1 MPAQNFTDANTSPV
15 TIESLQALQNKT
27 ANFIKWYVL
36 QRRIE
41 RMQVEKKR
49 VNLKFTRNHNHKIDK
64 VRDGIH
70 KIEKFCD
77 RLHKTNKVYISG
89 NDVHIT
95 LQCGDVNIPVCASL
109 SETMHELC
117 YRYRINM
124 VNHWFSI
131 NGKPVREDVALGEYA
146 LYDGAFITMSVRLL
160 GGSNAPYR
168 LYTHVYECEA
178 QVVQD
183 FGKFELQANFIESA
197 EQHVATSI
205 GEMLSSFRAGCD
217 KKHEWILDLFESF
230 FQTIYW
236 FQKCESFADY
246 TTLMAL
252 AYKLLTK
259 KSVSTSALKVILADN
274 EPTDELQGRF
284 TEYLR
289 HGRDLFNHCKGMVGE
304 NSLFTKVRKA
314 YAYLLVQG
322 YLSHFSKEI
331 SFEDFKR
338 LSRSY
343 KCDLK
348 DSTSMAMHIFD
359 TALSVCERLDT
370 YLETGM
376 WQALIHDDVTYLEWL
391 KNADRLI
398 GLAPFTANLKVHGTS
413 YFAFIS
419 DLHSCIEK
427 GDAICAYTRS
437 IAGDAGASMKKK
449 LDSLK
454 LLKNIELTRRA
465 AQQERDAPAGILLY
479 GFSSVAKSTI
489 SKMMYYYY
497 GKLHQLDVDDHYRY
511 VRNPT
516 DEYWS
521 GFDSSKWCIQL
532 DDIAYVLP
540 KKASEVDPTLKEMLN
555 VVNNVPYVPPQAAL
569 EDKGKTPVRAELVI
583 ATSNVID
590 LNASH
595 YFQCPVAVQRRLPFV
610 VEVVPKKDYIH
621 ENGKFIDPKK
631 MTPIEDSY
639 PDFWKFRVH
648 RLVPTE
654 LGDRMIAKPVFD
666 KEFTDVNQF
675 LKRFGEYTVEHIENQ
690 AKSRKCDEVM
700 RSIDVCR
707 LCLLPKK
714 ACDCAQGAVAAGLA
728 AYCVSVAWQ
737 IIANMISNFL
747 CMGVVVWFTRFYGV
761 RVGYRM
767 LASLLDASIEIK
779 LLGALASNRRTGF
792 KVSVRQ
798 MLAFGQVILVTYVG
812 YKLATATAKRMTRKS
827 EEYDFEGCDYE
838 SSWYD
843 SDGEEPKEEKTEIEP
858 QGNVYGTVETQLAK
872 EETQN
877 VWYNPT
883 VTLNTFDVPL
893 ASRSRAN
900 LTPSEIRDLFA
911 ANCVHLDLTG
921 SEGGRMRC
929 CGVFV
934 CGQWLLLN
942 NHIISR
948 VMGDRITMQIVTMT
962 TSQGVNSNVTYTF
975 SRSDIKQCVAKDYVM
990 LRVRCL
996 PPFKDITKFWAN
1008 TNVGVSKIVCV
1019 RRLSDGTV
1027 EYVEQFQA
1035 QYMDNFE
1042 ITALNHSMPIY
1053 MVNSTILTK
1062 KGDCGSLGVAQTPQG
1077 PIIIGIHTLGHN
1089 YTAAYN
1095 MPLLSEIENLIGGD
1109 IVVNGG
1115 GEPQLTLHG
1124 EPALSE
1130 PHHRSMIRYLPEGT
1144 LKCYGSLLGF
1154 RAKPK
1159 STVCPTVLSAEM
1171 QEHFG
1176 VEIAHGKPVMS
1187 GYEPWKLNL
1196 VEMIKPDTPIQE
1208 DVLRV
1213 SVDAFTA
1220 DIIAELTTQHGDEW
1234 KKELVFLSHRAAVNG
1249 LPGVKFIDGLNKNSS
1264 MGHPWNTTKKRFLL
1278 PDPDEMYPEGVA
1290 FKPEVMER
1298 VERIESCYREGRR
1311 AYPVFKGHL
1320 KDEPTS
1326 LAKIAKKK
1334 TRVFTGAPVD
1344 WSLVVRSRLLSF
1356 VRLVQK
1362 NKFIFEA
1369 GPGTV
1374 CQSPEWGEIRDYLV
1388 VFGEDQ
1394 IIAGDYG
1401 KFDKRM
1407 SSTFVLAAFE
1417 IIQRVHAEAGF
1428 GPEEVREL
1436 CCIAHDTAF
1445 PVTAFNGD
1453 LLEFFGTNPSGH
1465 PLTVIIN
1472 SLANSLYMRY
1482 VYMVLN
1488 PQREC
1493 VSFKR
1498 NVHLF
1503 TYGDDNIMG
1512 VSPACTW
1519 FYHGA
1524 IQEQLSHIGVEYTMA
1539 DKEAESVPYINLGD
1553 TSFLKRRWRWDED
1566 VGAYTCPLEVES
1578 IHKSLTMWVPS
1589 KSIVE
1594 DEQMVAVI
1602 SSANTEFFF
1611 YGKETFEKHH
1621 AFFKEILERE
1631 PYKHWVK
1638 KGTLPGWSVL
1648 RERFWKG
1655 SLKLT

>member
-1 MPAQNFTDANTSPV
+1 MALKNFTDANTSPV
-15 TIESLQALQNKT
+15 TIESLRASQDAT
-27 ANFIKWYVL
+27 SNFFKWIVL
-36 QRRIE
+36 QRRIDRMKTAKE
-41 RMQVEKKR
+41 RVYQKHTTKPS
-49 VNLKFTRNHNHKIDK
+49 
-64 VRDGIH
+64 
-70 KIEKFCD
+70 
-77 RLHKTNKVYISG
+77 HKTNKVYICG
-89 NDVHIT
+89 TDVHFTI
-95 LQCGDVNIPVCASL
+95 QCGAVNIPVCASL
-109 SETMHELC
+109 DETMRELC
-117 YRYRINM
+117 YRYRINS
-124 VNHWFSI
+124 VDHWFSHH
-131 NGKPVREDVALGEYA
+131 GKPVREDIALREYA
-146 LYDGAFITMSVRLL
+146 LHDGAFITMSVRLL
-160 GGSNAPYR
+160 GGSDEPYR
-168 LYTHVYECEA
+168 LYTHVRECEK
-178 QVVQD
+178 QVLREY
-183 FGKFELQANFIESA
+183 GMFELQANFMDTADE
-197 EQHVATSI
+197 HVVSSI
-205 GEMLSSFRAGCD
+205 GKMLSTFRTGCD
-217 KKHEWILDLFESF
+217 KKHEWMLDLFESF
-230 FQTIYW
+230 FQTVYW
-236 FQKCESFADY
+236 FRKCETYTDY
-246 TTLMAL
+246 ATLMAL

-259 KSVSTSALKVILADN
+259 KSVSTSVLKVILSDN
-274 EPTDELQGRF
+274 EPEDELQGRF
-284 TEYLR
+284 TNYLR
-289 HGRDLFNHCKGMVGE
+289 QGRDLFNHCKGMTGE
-304 NSLFTKVRKA
+304 NSLFTRIRKA

-322 YLSHFSKEI
+322 YLSHFGKEI
-331 SFEDFKR
+331 DFEAFKR
-338 LSRSY
+338 LSQSY
-343 KCDLK
+343 KCDLQ
-348 DSTSMAMHIFD
+348 DSASMAMHIFD
-359 TALSVCERLDT
+359 TALAVCERLDT
-370 YLETGM
+370 FLETGM
-376 WQALIHDDVTYLEWL
+376 WQALIHDDVAYLEWL
-391 KNADRLI
+391 KEADRLI

-419 DLHSCIEK
+419 DLHDCIEK

-437 IAGDAGASMKKK
+437 IAGGAGANMKKK
-449 LDSLK
+449 LDSMK

-610 VEVVPKKDYIH
+610 VEVVPKDDYIH

-631 MTPIEDSY
+631 LTPITDSY
-639 PDFWKFRVH
+639 PDYWKFKVYK
-648 RLVPTE
+648 LVPTE
-654 LGDRMIAKPVFD
+654 LGDRMIAKPVFQ
-666 KEFTDVNQF
+666 KEYDDVKLF
-675 LKRFGEYTVEHIENQ
+675 LKSFGEYTVEHIENQ
-690 AKSRKCDEVM
+690 AKSRKCDEIM

-707 LCLLPKK
+707 LCFMPSKE
-714 ACDCAQGAVAAGLA
+714 CDCAQGAVSAGLA
-728 AYCVSVAWQ
+728 AYAVSVLWQ
-737 IIANMISNFL
+737 IFANIIANVL
-747 CMGVVVWFTRFYGV
+747 CWSVVLWFTRFYGV
-761 RVGYRM
+761 RMGFRM

-779 LLGALASNRRTGF
+779 LLGILASGRH
-792 KVSVRQ
+792 KSLKISVRQ
-798 MLAFGQVILVTYVG
+798 MLTFGQAILVTYVG
-812 YKLATATAKRMTRKS
+812 YKLATSTHKHVMARSQKKAPEPVVEEEDIIVTEVTDEPTTIMT
-827 EEYDFEGCDYE
+827 EDEPQED
-838 SSWYD
+838 
-843 SDGEEPKEEKTEIEP
+843 DGDIEP
-858 QGNVYGTVETQLAK
+858 QGNVYGTVESQLAK
-872 EETQN
+872 EDSQN

-900 LTPSEIRDLFA
+900 LSPAEIRDLFA

-921 SEGGRMRC
+921 CEGGRMKC
-929 CGVFV
+929 SGVFV

-942 NHIISR
+942 NHIITR
-948 VMGDRITMQIVTMT
+948 VLGDRITMKITTMT
-962 TSQGVNSNVTYTF
+962 PSQGVNSNVTYTF
-975 SRSDIKQCVAKDYVM
+975 NRGDIKQLVLKDYVL

-1008 TNVGVSKIVCV
+1008 TSVGVSKVVCV
-1019 RRLSDGTV
+1019 RRIEDGTV

-1035 QYMDNFE
+1035 QYMDSFE
-1042 ITALNHSMPIY
+1042 ITALNHHMPIY
-1053 MVNSTILTK
+1053 MANSTVPTK

-1077 PIIIGIHTLGHN
+1077 PIVIGIHTLGHN

-1095 MPLLSEIENLIGGD
+1095 VPLKSEIENLIGED
-1109 IVVNGG
+1109 VVVNGG

-1124 EPALSE
+1124 EPALTE

-1144 LKCYGSLLGF
+1144 LKCYGSLIGF

-1159 STVCPTVLSAEM
+1159 SSVCPTVLCAEM
-1171 QEHFG
+1171 QEHFD
-1176 VEIAHGKPVMS
+1176 VEIAHGKPAMS

-1196 VEMIKPDTPIQE
+1196 VEMIKPDVPIQE
-1208 DVLRV
+1208 DVLFACV
-1213 SVDAFTA
+1213 EAFTH
-1220 DIIAELTTQHGDEW
+1220 DIIHELKESHGDEW
-1234 KKELVFLSHRAAVNG
+1234 KKELVFLSHRASVNG
-1249 LPGVKFIDGLNKNSS
+1249 LPGVKFIDGVNKSSS
-1264 MGHPWNTTKKRFLL
+1264 MGHPWNTTKKRFLVS
-1278 PDPDEMYPEGVA
+1278 DPDETYPEGVS

-1298 VERIESCYREGRR
+1298 VEHIETCYREGRR
-1311 AYPVFKGHL
+1311 SYPVFKGHL

-1326 LAKIAKKK
+1326 LAKVAKKK

-1362 NKFIFEA
+1362 NKFVFEA

-1374 CQSPEWGEIRDYLV
+1374 CQSPEWGEIRKYLV
-1388 VFGEDQ
+1388 TFGEDQ

-1417 IIQRVHAEAGF
+1417 IIQKVHAEAGF
-1428 GPEEVREL
+1428 TPEEVREL

-1482 VYMVLN
+1482 VYTVLN

-1493 VSFKR
+1493 TSFRK

-1512 VSPACTW
+1512 VAPQCPW

-1524 IQEQLSHIGVEYTMA
+1524 IQEQLAKIGVEYTMA
-1539 DKEAESVPYINLGD
+1539 DKEAESVPYINLSD

-1566 VGAYTCPLEVES
+1566 VGAYLCPLEVES

-1621 AFFKEILERE
+1621 TFFKSILERE

-1648 RERFWKG
+1648 HERFWKG
-1655 SLKLT
+1655 SIKLT